1 MLSNISHTVSV
12 GWLDELSYTGNLTTF
27 QQLDFTNGKTASVFL
42 QLHIWQ
48 SLLLRQAE
56 AGSRCDS
63 APLQRCRL
71 LGPDNTGLLW
81 GAWAPQAVESAYL
94 INICKASVWTA
105 NYRKSDQM
113 QYLEPLCL
121 YLQWLIWVGILHATF
136 FEFEY
141 LKKKKKKRKH
151 KPSQWPAEGMEL
163 KCFYICR
170 KVSSTSYERIKFV
183 TLSSNEKWKKRIHVG
198 QKWEI

>member
-1 MLSNISHTVSV
+1 MSSYQYQGMLSNISEKAHTVSV

-81 GAWAPQAVESAYL
+81 GAWAPRVPAWSPSCGHRGPRPGHSLPWRVVD
-94 INICKASVWTA
+94 SVGW
-105 NYRKSDQM
+105 D
-113 QYLEPLCL
+113 
-121 YLQWLIWVGILHATF
+121 WGWVPRGLH
-136 FEFEY
+136 
-141 LKKKKKKRKH
+141 
-151 KPSQWPAEGMEL
+151 L
-163 KCFYICR
+163 KCRRSVFVFYC
-170 KVSSTSYERIKFV
+170 
-183 TLSSNEKWKKRIHVG
+183 EKI
-198 QKWEI
+198 